1 MVYSFLIKELNQR
14 TISKKTTFTGNN
26 TLASKKNTSPR
37 NNSPTPK
44 KMLNNNYLCMYN
56 IIIE

>member
-1 MVYSFLIKELNQR
+1 MKELNQR

-26 TLASKKNTSPR
+26 TLASRKNTSPR

-44 KMLNNNYLCMYN
+44 KMLNNNYLCIYN